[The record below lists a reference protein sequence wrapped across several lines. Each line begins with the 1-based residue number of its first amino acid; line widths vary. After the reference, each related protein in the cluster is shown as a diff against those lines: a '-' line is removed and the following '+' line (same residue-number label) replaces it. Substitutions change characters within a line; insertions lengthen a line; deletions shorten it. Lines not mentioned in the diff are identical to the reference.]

1 MDQHCA
7 VLLCEEARQDETS
20 AVWGLVETNDK
31 GQDQKKNRTLVG
43 RSDNRFRVL
52 HTRIPLPS
60 FQSPS
65 RCPVPPS
72 PRQHYAFGAYNN
84 RNKRNNKSLSKR
96 KKKKENDFVCCC
108 CLAGDVRTC
117 VTGNSIR
124 HSHRTMLCQFLLLL
138 YAIHTHTLTH
148 NSKLQRY
155 LVKE

>member
-1 MDQHCA
+1 MRRRDKTRRAQCGVSWKQTTKAKTKKKIAHSSVGRTIALGCCTRVSRCHHSNRHRVA
-7 VLLCEEARQDETS
+7 QFHHHQDNTTHSGLTTTATS
-20 AVWGLVETNDK
+20 AT
-31 GQDQKKNRTLVG
+31 T
-43 RSDNRFRVL
+43 NRF
-52 HTRIPLPS
+52 PK
-60 FQSPS
+60 
-65 RCPVPPS
+65 
-72 PRQHYAFGAYNN
+72 G
-84 RNKRNNKSLSKR
+84 KR